1 MTDLLRSAVRYQWQW
16 IHTYLPPPSPQS
28 NEIYSHLVLFL
39 FGGKSSP
46 LMTLDPIER
55 SSLMKI
61 RVWLR
66 LQRGYCVNMQTLEGK
81 LYKICFKYT
90 HTRALISH
98 LNFYS
103 IVSFTPLC
111 CIITL
116 MEGTVGRRFIYGRG
130 MKKER
135 KQQSHNPPR
144 DEEFSVGKR

>member
-1 MTDLLRSAVRYQWQW
+1 MTDLLCSAVRYQWQW

-61 RVWLR
+61 GVWLR

-90 HTRALISH
+90 HTHTGS
-98 LNFYS
+98 NF
-103 IVSFTPLC
+103 
-111 CIITL
+111 TL
-116 MEGTVGRRFIYGRG
+116 KLLQHCFFHSVILHHHSNGGDCGETVYLRTWNEERKKAVVTQPAEGRG
-130 MKKER
+130 VQCR
-135 KQQSHNPPR
+135 
-144 DEEFSVGKR
+144 